1 MDTMTKLQEIS
12 FEIIANAGEAKAF
25 AYEALAAAKE
35 KNTELYDEKM
45 NKADQAINEAHKRQF
60 ELLKEEANGELKD
73 VAFSILVVHAQDHLM
88 SVISTIEL
96 IRELAEI
103 HLKGLQ

>member
-25 AYEALAAAKE
+25 AFEALAAAKE
-35 KNTELYDEKM
+35 KNADLYEEKM

-60 ELLKEEANGELKD
+60 ELLRAEANGELD
-73 VAFSILVVHAQDHLM
+73 DAMFSILVVHAQDHLM
-88 SVISTIEL
+88 TVISNIEIL
-96 IRELAEI
+96 RELAEI
-103 HLKGLQ
+103 HLKGLH